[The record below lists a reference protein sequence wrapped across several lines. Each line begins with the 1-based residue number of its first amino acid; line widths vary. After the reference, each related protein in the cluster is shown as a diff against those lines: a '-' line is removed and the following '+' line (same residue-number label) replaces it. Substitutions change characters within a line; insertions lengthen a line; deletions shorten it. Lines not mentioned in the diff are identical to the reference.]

1 MDSLKGKV
9 LTGISITRCY
19 KICDKYSVAV
29 YVTIIT
35 DTAVLGPRQ
44 PSELGVTL
52 THEHLLL
59 DYTVGITQPRYCS
72 AEQVRGLKMEM
83 KNLGKIRQFPYV
95 MAFLI
100 KPFNGHKY
108 THRALQNTQLIIQF
122 WSSYM

>member
-72 AEQVRGLKMEM
+72 AEQDGDEEPWKDTTVPVCHG
-83 KNLGKIRQFPYV
+83 I
-95 MAFLI
+95 
-100 KPFNGHKY
+100 FNK
-108 THRALQNTQLIIQF
+108 TL
-122 WSSYM
+122 